1 MTRIYGQPWNKGR
14 NVGPR
19 QALTPINVHSVK
31 KHLAQQ
37 KSPHDLCLFTVAIDT
52 MLRAS
57 DLMRLRVSDVSL
69 SNGSIRNNFRW
80 RQKKTSNGVNPVLT
94 DSTKKALK
102 TWITTSNKHPNHF
115 LFTREKPIDSDPIT
129 VGFYRNLVKEW
140 VKAIGLPPHDY
151 SAHSLRRSKAIYM
164 YESGVAVE
172 IIGRLLGHKSPAS
185 TLHYLG
191 IDDNSA
197 RALANEHDI
206 FKASSRINHDQKGRF
221 SPREI
226 SILCDQIWAQLAPKF
241 LELFDE
247 TSKKSTK

>member
-1 MTRIYGQPWNKGR
+1 MTRIYDQPWNKGR

-19 QALTPINVHSVK
+19 QALTPANVRAVK

-37 KSPHDLCLFTVAIDT
+37 KSPHDLCLFTVAVDT

-57 DLMRLRVSDVSL
+57 DLMRLRVSDVSFA
-69 SNGSIRNNFRW
+69 NGNIRNSFRW

-94 DSTKKALK
+94 DSTQKSLK
-102 TWITTSNKHPNHF
+102 IWINASHKHPNHY

-129 VGFYRNLVKEW
+129 VGFYRNLVKDW

-151 SAHSLRRSKAIYM
+151 SAHSLRRSKATYM
-164 YESGVAVE
+164 YERGVSVE

-206 FKASSRINHDQKGRF
+206 FKASSVKSHDQNRQF
-221 SPREI
+221 SADEI
-226 SILCDQIWAQLAPKF
+226 SNLCDQIWAQLAPK
-241 LELFDE
+241 LSELFDE
-247 TSKKSTK
+247 TPKIGR

>member
-1 MTRIYGQPWNKGR
+1 MTRLYGQPWNKGR

-19 QALTPINVHSVK
+19 QALTPVNVRAVK
-31 KHLAQQ
+31 KYLAQQ
-37 KSPHDLCLFTVAIDT
+37 KSPHDLCLFTVAIDS

-57 DLMRLRVSDVSL
+57 DLMRLRVSDVSFP
-69 SNGSIRNNFRW
+69 NGNIRNSFLW

-94 DSTKKALK
+94 DYTQRVLK
-102 TWITTSNKHPNHF
+102 RWVNASNKLPNHF
-115 LFTREKPIDSDPIT
+115 LFTREKPIDGEPIT
-129 VGFYRNLVKEW
+129 VGFYRNLVKDW

-197 RALANEHDI
+197 RAIANEYDI
-206 FKASSRINHDQKGRF
+206 FKISSVKKPVQNRQF
-221 SPREI
+221 SAAEI
-226 SILCDQIWAQLAPKF
+226 SDLCDQIWAQLAPK
-241 LELFDE
+241 LSELFDE
-247 TSKKSTK
+247 TPKIGR

>member
-19 QALTPINVHSVK
+19 QALTPADVRAVK

-37 KSPHDLCLFTVAIDT
+37 KTSHDLCLFTVAVDT

-57 DLMRLRVSDVSL
+57 DLMRLRVSDVTL
-69 SNGSIRNNFRW
+69 PNGSIRNNFLW
-80 RQKKTSNGVNPVLT
+80 RQKKTANGVNPVLT
-94 DSTKKALK
+94 DNSQRALK
-102 TWITTSNKHPNHF
+102 KWINDSRKLPSHF

-129 VGFYRNLVKEW
+129 VGFYRNLVKDW

-172 IIGRLLGHKSPAS
+172 IIGRLLGHKNPAS

-191 IDDNSA
+191 IDDSSA

-206 FKASSRINHDQKGRF
+206 FKALSAKKRTQNKQF
-221 SPREI
+221 SASEI
-226 SILCDQIWAQLAPKF
+226 SDLCDQIWALSVF
-241 LELFDE
+241 I
-247 TSKKSTK
+247 